1 MYDELKTQN
10 SVMET
15 YTTKLDSKV
24 NELED
29 ILEAMESNLNPK
41 SENDTN
47 DDDPLQ
53 KLRIENDWLREVL
66 IRATKEEVSNCKE
79 DSIRIKPAAARDTS
93 VFFSMKE
100 KLAQLVQ
107 DTPPVP
113 PLNDAVINKDNT
125 VEDRK
130 SLKVSHSFIKRQNS
144 TKKMGK
150 NKITKPESESLP
162 PPVSHNPITATS
174 AIHKRE
180 HSSSAVRSASR
191 KDFTTETSQIPAT
204 NSDLKL
210 PGLSAIT
217 ENNNKHHSVAE
228 TSEKSVGT
236 SSTTPRH
243 TENNSIRLPRLSLS
257 TKPTQNLEE
266 NNTAKPAP
274 LTARFEK
281 IHHQSSTIGPSPSH
295 KALQRTVTVTCT
307 ASPKWHDSN
316 NENIT
321 PSLYSSNPPSNPP
334 PAPPPFGESK
344 ELKEVK
350 ELKEELKE
358 VMLTPKGSKMSLN
371 EVVQKLSDLE
381 KRVVVKEKF
390 AETEQTDLKRQI
402 EDMKSSLDNLVSV
415 INHISLKLVPT

>member
-1 MYDELKTQN
+1 
-10 SVMET
+10 
-15 YTTKLDSKV
+15 
-24 NELED
+24 
-29 ILEAMESNLNPK
+29 
-41 SENDTN
+41 
-47 DDDPLQ
+47 
-53 KLRIENDWLREVL
+53 
-66 IRATKEEVSNCKE
+66 
-79 DSIRIKPAAARDTS
+79 
-93 VFFSMKE
+93 
-100 KLAQLVQ
+100 LVQ
-107 DTPPVP
+107 DNPPAPPV
-113 PLNDAVINKDNT
+113 NDPIINKDNT

-162 PPVSHNPITATS
+162 PPVSHNPVTATT
-174 AIHKRE
+174 ALHKRE

-191 KDFTTETSQIPAT
+191 KDFTTESAQIPAT

-210 PGLSAIT
+210 PPLSAIT
-217 ENNNKHHSVAE
+217 ENNNNKHGPE
-228 TSEKSVGT
+228 TSEKSTGT
-236 SSTTPRH
+236 STTPRH
-243 TENNSIRLPRLSLS
+243 EVNSIRLPRLSLS

-266 NNTAKPAP
+266 SNTAKPP

-281 IHHQSSTIGPSPSH
+281 IQQQSSIGPSPSH
-295 KALQRTVTVTCT
+295 KALQRTVTVSCT
-307 ASPKWHDSN
+307 ASSPKWNDSN

-334 PAPPPFGESK
+334 PAPPLGESK
-344 ELKEVK
+344 EVKEVKEIKEINFKEIKDFNQIK

-390 AETEQTDLKRQI
+390 AETEQTDLKRQM

-415 INHISLKLVPT
+415 INHFSVKFVQPT